1 MDARIIKK
9 HIWICGIFVILITTL
24 MAENVTGQS
33 ISRWIITPLGNQYD
47 NNFQIVQ
54 ATLGEPVVL
63 TVTDSATFFL
73 TQGFQ
78 QPSPSEL
85 PFEEYKITI
94 SIYPNPVKTRVT
106 VVFFVKDVDDFTV
119 DVRDILGKMMS
130 SKKVHDVYSGQ
141 AELLDFSSFSQGIY
155 FVHVYSGNEEME
167 IVEKIIKL

>member
-1 MDARIIKK
+1 
-9 HIWICGIFVILITTL
+9 
-24 MAENVTGQS
+24 
-33 ISRWIITPLGNQYD
+33 
-47 NNFQIVQ
+47 
-54 ATLGEPVVL
+54 
-63 TVTDSATFFL
+63 
-73 TQGFQ
+73 
-78 QPSPSEL
+78 
-85 PFEEYKITI
+85 
-94 SIYPNPVKTRVT
+94 VKTRVT